1 MDYDII
7 KLLGIKDSCIKVL
20 EIKESSTTR
29 TVTIEKELFA
39 HFCPACGFR
48 MYSKGRET
56 RTVNHPVMQ
65 DGLKLTLK
73 IIKRRWQCTN
83 PDCRAIESDEFS
95 FVDKYRR
102 NTNISDLLI
111 VNAFKDPCLSAR
123 EIARRYSVS
132 DTHAITTFARYVDMP
147 RRQLTEIISVD
158 EVHLNI
164 SKKYK
169 YALII
174 QDFET
179 GEPLDMI
186 PSRREEI
193 TEPYFS
199 RMSFK
204 ERSRVKYIISDMYR
218 PYLAY
223 IDKYF
228 PHAVSVIDAF
238 HVIQLINRN
247 FLNYIRL
254 VIRRLDQ
261 RDRDIHERREQ
272 EFGRHLPFNHSRD
285 YLILKKYNW
294 MLLKNR
300 SDLKIYPQP
309 RFNKQFG
316 RMMNTFDYINWIYSL
331 DPAFKDMFNLKEL
344 YVAFNRKYA
353 GMPKE
358 ARIALKDII
367 TIYRHSEYKM
377 FRDVSYTLEEFF
389 EPIINSFILSERVS
403 KDGRYQSRLSNG
415 PMEALNRIPKD
426 MKRIGR
432 GYRNF
437 EHIRNRFLFS
447 QRKNATILAT
457 PRTLDEVYLKA
468 VKNHRIE
475 ELD

>member
-1 MDYDII
+1 M
-7 KLLGIKDSCIKVL
+7 
-20 EIKESSTTR
+20 
-29 TVTIEKELFA
+29 
-39 HFCPACGFR
+39 
-48 MYSKGRET
+48 
-56 RTVNHPVMQ
+56 
-65 DGLKLTLK
+65 TLK

-83 PDCRAIESDEFS
+83 PDCKAIESDEFS

-102 NTNISDLLI
+102 NTNMSDLLI
-111 VNAFKDPCLSAR
+111 VNAFRNPSLSAR
-123 EIARRYSVS
+123 EIARRYSAS

-186 PSRREEI
+186 PSRREEV
-193 TEPYFS
+193 TEPYFAG
-199 RMSFK
+199 MSFK
-204 ERSRVKYIISDMYR
+204 ERSRVRYIISDMYR

-228 PHAVSVIDAF
+228 PNAVSVIDAF
-238 HVIQLINRN
+238 HVIQLINRS
-247 FLNYIRL
+247 FLNYIRK
-254 VIRRLDQ
+254 VIRKLDQ
-261 RDRDIHERREQ
+261 RDRDIHEKREQ
-272 EFGRHLPFNHSRD
+272 EFGRLLPFTHSRD

-316 RMMNTFDYINWIYSL
+316 RMMNTFDYINWIYSM
-331 DPAFKDMFNLKEL
+331 DPAFEEMFNLKEL
-344 YVAFNRKYA
+344 YVSFNRKYA

-358 ARIALKDII
+358 ARHALRDII
-367 TIYRHSEYKM
+367 KIYRNSQYKM
-377 FRDVSYTLEEFF
+377 FRDISFTLEEFF

-432 GYRNF
+432 GYANF

-447 QRKNATILAT
+447 QRKNAAILAT
-457 PRTLDEVYLKA
+457 PKTLDEVYLKA

-475 ELD
+475 ESD

>member
-7 KLLGIKDSCIKVL
+7 KLLGIKDSGIKVL
-20 EIKESSTTR
+20 EIKESTTAR
-29 TVTIEKELFA
+29 TVTIEKEPVA
-39 HFCPACGFR
+39 HYCSACGFR

-83 PDCRAIESDEFS
+83 PDCKAIESDEFS

-111 VNAFKDPCLSAR
+111 VNAFRNPSLSAR

-193 TEPYFS
+193 TEPYFAK
-199 RMSFK
+199 MSFK

-238 HVIQLINRN
+238 HVIQLINRH
-247 FLNYIRL
+247 FQNYIRK
-254 VIRRLDQ
+254 VIHRLDQ

-272 EFGRHLPFNHSRD
+272 EFGRRLPFTHSKD
-285 YLILKKYNW
+285 YLILKKYYW

-331 DPAFKDMFNLKEL
+331 DPAFENMFNLKEL
-344 YVAFNRKYA
+344 YVSFNRKYA

-358 ARIALKDII
+358 ARPALRRII
-367 TIYRHSEYKM
+367 EIYRQSEYKI
-377 FRDVSYTLEEFF
+377 FRDISYTLEEFF
-389 EPIINSFILSERVS
+389 EPIINSFILSQRVS
-403 KDGRYQSRLSNG
+403 KDGRYQARLSNG

-432 GYRNF
+432 GYTNF

-447 QRKNATILAT
+447 QRKNAAILAT
-457 PRTLDEVYLKA
+457 PKTLDEVYLKA
-468 VKNHRIE
+468 VKDHRIE
-475 ELD
+475 

>member
-7 KLLGIKDSCIKVL
+7 KLLGIKDSGIKVL
-20 EIKESSTTR
+20 GIKETTTTR
-29 TVTIEKELFA
+29 TITLEKELSA
-39 HFCPACGFR
+39 HYCPVCGFK

-65 DGLKLTLK
+65 DGLKLSLK
-73 IIKRRWQCTN
+73 IIKRRWLCIN
-83 PDCRAIESDEFS
+83 PDCRNIESDEFS

-111 VNAFKDPCLSAR
+111 VNAFRNPYLSAR

-147 RRQLTEIISVD
+147 RRQLTEIISID
-158 EVHLNI
+158 EVDLNI
-164 SKKYK
+164 SRKYK
-169 YALII
+169 YALIL

-186 PSRREEI
+186 PSRREEV
-193 TEPYFS
+193 TEPYFAK
-199 RMSFK
+199 MSFK
-204 ERSRVKYIISDMYR
+204 ERSRVKYVISDMYR

-228 PHAVSVIDAF
+228 PNAASAIDAF
-238 HVIQLINRN
+238 HVLQLINRN
-247 FLNYIRL
+247 FLKYIRR
-254 VIRRLDQ
+254 VIRRIDQ
-261 RDRDIHERREQ
+261 RDREIHEIREQ
-272 EFGRHLPFNHSRD
+272 EFGRHLPFNHSKD
-285 YLILKKYNW
+285 YLVLKKYNW

-309 RFNKQFG
+309 RFNKQLG
-316 RMMNTFDYINWIYSL
+316 RMMNTYDYLEWIYSL
-331 DPAFKDMFNLKEL
+331 DPAFKDLFDLKEL
-344 YVAFNRKYA
+344 YVAFNRKHA

-358 ARIALKDII
+358 ARPALREII
-367 TIYRHSEYKM
+367 RTYRQSKYKM
-377 FRDVSYTLEEFF
+377 FRDISYTLEEFF
-389 EPIINSFILSERVS
+389 EPIINSFILAQRVS
-403 KDGRYQSRLSNG
+403 KDGKYQSRLSNG

-432 GYRNF
+432 GYTNF

-447 QRKNATILAT
+447 QRKNAAILAS
-457 PRTLDEVYLKA
+457 PKTLDEVYLRK
-468 VKNHRIE
+468 VKDHRIE
-475 ELD
+475 